1 MQCHYKLIL
10 ILIADN
16 ELQRKFD
23 NVNKGTI
30 YHLDFAAMA
39 HDVTSIVNGYLNPQ
53 HANRV
58 ACQWGGALIRLALL
72 LVQHAMLIVI
82 HPNGK
87 KTQECVMIEGS
98 SLGGQGV
105 GLKYNTRVVYF
116 PVLKWQ
122 ELDDLLNDEFFPFY
136 EGYFIEYVCDL
147 LKEGK
152 VMPSTKICH
161 DSCMSYGELLLFVHE
176 AQSGSM
182 EEYILKVVLGLCR
195 MLPYSRRPCG
205 IITSDHDITWVQIKL
220 DHAKQ
225 RIVYKTQQML
235 SI

>member
-10 ILIADN
+10 ILISDN

-23 NVNKGTI
+23 NVDKGMI
-30 YHLDFAAMA
+30 YDPEFAAMA

-53 HANRV
+53 HANGV

-72 LVQHAMLIVI
+72 LVQHAMPIVI
-82 HPNGK
+82 HPDGK

-105 GLKYNTRVVYF
+105 GSKYNTRVYF

-122 ELDDLLNDEFFPFY
+122 ELGDLLNNEHFPFY

-152 VMPSTKICH
+152 AMPNTKICH
-161 DSCMSYGELLLFVHE
+161 DSRMS
-176 AQSGSM
+176 
-182 EEYILKVVLGLCR
+182 
-195 MLPYSRRPCG
+195 
-205 IITSDHDITWVQIKL
+205 
-220 DHAKQ
+220 
-225 RIVYKTQQML
+225 
-235 SI
+235 